1 MFINRNYID
10 DWRLFGIFVILH
22 FHFMQIGDCIKVLQK
37 TISLVCIFSFIQ
49 TLRAV

>member
-22 FHFMQIGDCIKVLQK
+22 FYFMQIGDTSLQ
-37 TISLVCIFSFIQ
+37 FY
-49 TLRAV
+49 